1 MRNTE
6 NGVPIGVGFHTYGV
20 RKTTRQYQDQYVT
33 MSHRWEHWRED
44 HPARMLHMKDH
55 RRFKM
60 GIALN
65 NYFVQNTQP

>member
-1 MRNTE
+1 M
-6 NGVPIGVGFHTYGV
+6 GFHTYGV
-20 RKTTRQYQDQYVT
+20 RKATRQVKDDYGRQVVDQYVT
-33 MSHRWEHWRED
+33 RSHRWEHWRED